1 MPDLWEEEVTVL
13 RETEAAILIEYE
25 NEEFWIPK
33 SQIQEDSEARSK
45 GDVGTLSIPRWLAKE
60 KGLL

>member
-13 RETEAAILIEYE
+13 RETGAAILIEYE

-33 SQIQEDSEARSK
+33 SQIQEDSEACSK
-45 GDVGTLSIPRWLAKE
+45 GDVGTLSIPKWLAKE

>member
-33 SQIQEDSEARSK
+33 SQIQEDSEVSGV